1 MQQDTEIDEY
11 ANVMCNKT
19 QEHKYLIRH
28 MQQNIGMNEYVIFN
42 NAGEQIDTHKSYATK
57 HLNR

>member
-28 MQQNIGMNEYVIFN
+28 MQQNIGMNECHIQQCRGTDRY
-42 NAGEQIDTHKSYATK
+42 T
-57 HLNR
+57 